1 MTRRTRRR
9 VYVVVLAALIGAG
22 SPIWAP
28 PLLQTLPTFRVE
40 QVEVVGTRF
49 LAPDEVAARAD
60 VPPDASV
67 WDEPDRW
74 RRRVETHP
82 LVERAR
88 VRRSGFHSLEISVEE
103 EEPVAL
109 VATSSALR
117 PVSGDGVLLPL
128 DPARHELDLPI
139 LLPGGSTLESG
150 GEEEAASA
158 KDRNEGADADAQVK
172 ERIDVER
179 LEGVEARTL
188 VRVLSRLR
196 DEEPGFVAKISS
208 LRILE
213 GGGVE
218 VSMVES
224 THAGTVLL
232 PSEEPARALRR
243 VELALG
249 EQEGAVARADARFR
263 NQVVLERAGG
273 DS

>member
-1 MTRRTRRR
+1 M
-9 VYVVVLAALIGAG
+9 VVLAALIGAG
-22 SPIWAP
+22 SPMWAP

-40 QVEVVGTRF
+40 RVEVVGTRF

-60 VPPDASV
+60 VPGDASV

-74 RRRVETHP
+74 RQRVEEHP

-88 VRRSGFHSLEISVEE
+88 VRRSGFHTLEITVEE
-103 EEPVAL
+103 VEPVAL
-109 VATSSALR
+109 AAASGTLR
-117 PVSGDGVLLPL
+117 PVSADGVVLPL
-128 DPARHELDLPI
+128 DPARHGLDLPI
-139 LLPGGSTLESG
+139 LLLGGSAATSGTGDGADGSG
-150 GEEEAASA
+150 GGGP
-158 KDRNEGADADAQVK
+158 DTGDGEG
-172 ERIDVER
+172 IDVDH

-208 LRILE
+208 LRVLE
-213 GGGVE
+213 DGGIE
-218 VSMVES
+218 VSMVEA

-232 PSEEPARALRR
+232 PPEEPARALRR

-273 DS
+273 D

>member
-1 MTRRTRRR
+1 M
-9 VYVVVLAALIGAG
+9 VVLAALIGAG
-22 SPIWAP
+22 SPMWAP

-40 QVEVVGTRF
+40 RVEVVGTRF

-60 VPPDASV
+60 VPGDASV

-74 RRRVETHP
+74 RQRVEAHP

-88 VRRSGFHSLEISVEE
+88 VRRSGFHTLEISVEE
-103 EEPVAL
+103 VEPVAL
-109 VATSSALR
+109 AAASGALR
-117 PVSGDGVLLPL
+117 PVSADGVLLPL
-128 DPARHELDLPI
+128 DPARHGLDLPI
-139 LLPGGSTLESG
+139 LLLGGSGGTSG
-150 GEEEAASA
+150 TG
-158 KDRNEGADADAQVK
+158 DGADGSGDGEDPDAGADD
-172 ERIDVER
+172 RIDVEH

-196 DEEPGFVAKISS
+196 AEEPGFVAKISS
-208 LRILE
+208 LRVLE
-213 GGGVE
+213 DGGIE
-218 VSMVES
+218 VSMVEA

-232 PSEEPARALRR
+232 PPEEPARALRR

-273 DS
+273 D